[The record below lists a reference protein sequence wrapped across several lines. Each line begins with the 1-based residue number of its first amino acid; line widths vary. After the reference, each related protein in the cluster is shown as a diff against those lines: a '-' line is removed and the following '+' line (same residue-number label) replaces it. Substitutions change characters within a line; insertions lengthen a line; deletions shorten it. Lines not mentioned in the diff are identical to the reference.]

1 MYDIRQIDL
10 SEPSLQSYHRL
21 LTEVFPTAAAQ
32 FTPAYLTWQYVRNPA
47 GPAVGFNAFSGE
59 TLAAHYVTLPIRV
72 QLDGR
77 ACKGLLSLNTATHP
91 QHQGKGL
98 FTKLADATYQYAASQ
113 GYELVVGVA
122 NANSTPGFTRK
133 LGFQLVSPLEAR
145 LGVGALPSQDPRFTS
160 EFEVLWDR
168 ELLAWRLA
176 NPSRAYRLRPRGDSV
191 RVEAPHGQGRHP
203 GHPRRLPAAAR
214 PHVPGAHR
222 ALQPQPGAAVA
233 GHRPEPP
240 LPALA
245 LPAHPGAAAA
255 LAAEPHLPGPVRQA
269 SEPGRVAPALPC
281 ARFRCLLRHRRPA
294 PPPWDREWGGAVPR
308 RACCLSF
315 GLTGLFGWWAF
326 HDLRWGDMWASLR
339 TANFLWLVPHVV
351 LLQCVHWLRALRWGS
366 LLSGLERVP
375 FRVLNEA
382 TAVGNMLFV
391 LLPLRLGEF
400 ARPVLISRRSSI
412 RASAALTSVVLER
425 IIDGV
430 AVALLLEGT
439 LWWLGDATE
448 TLRYLRWG
456 THLMLAAFLGLW
468 AVLLLAY
475 WQRALAVRWVRLGL
489 GRVSPGLA
497 ERVAGLMDS
506 FVGAVRQ
513 VSGPRQFFSAVVMTV
528 AIWVVNGLAILV
540 LAYAFD
546 CAGETD
552 ACVPLRLDVFQS
564 FVVMGVTVL
573 GG

>member
-1 MYDIRQIDL
+1 M
-10 SEPSLQSYHRL
+10 P
-21 LTEVFPTAAAQ
+21 TE
-32 FTPAYLTWQYVRNPA
+32 TPP
-47 GPAVGFNAFSGE
+47 
-59 TLAAHYVTLPIRV
+59 
-72 QLDGR
+72 
-77 ACKGLLSLNTATHP
+77 
-91 QHQGKGL
+91 
-98 FTKLADATYQYAASQ
+98 ADAPVVAQ
-113 GYELVVGVA
+113 GMG
-122 NANSTPGFTRK
+122 
-133 LGFQLVSPLEAR
+133 
-145 LGVGALPSQDPRFTS
+145 
-160 EFEVLWDR
+160 
-168 ELLAWRLA
+168 
-176 NPSRAYRLRPRGDSV
+176 RG
-191 RVEAPHGQGRHP
+191 R
-203 GHPRRLPAAAR
+203 AAAR
-214 PHVPGAHR
+214 
-222 ALQPQPGAAVA
+222 
-233 GHRPEPP
+233 
-240 LPALA
+240 
-245 LPAHPGAAAA
+245 
-255 LAAEPHLPGPVRQA
+255 
-269 SEPGRVAPALPC
+269 
-281 ARFRCLLRHRRPA
+281 LL
-294 PPPWDREWGGAVPR
+294 
-308 RACCLSF
+308 LSF

-326 HDLRWGDMWASLR
+326 HDLRWADMWASLR

-456 THLMLAAFLGLW
+456 THLMLAAFLGVW

-513 VSGPRQFFSAVVMTV
+513 VSGPRQFLSAVAMTV

-546 CAGETD
+546 CAGETG
-552 ACVPLRLDVFQS
+552 ACTPLRLDVFQS

-573 GG
+573 GGMIPAAPGQAGTFQAGVRVSLSLFVPTAVLIGTGLAFANVMWLATMLHQVALGLLMLGRGTVTLEGLVPTRR

>member
-1 MYDIRQIDL
+1 M
-10 SEPSLQSYHRL
+10 
-21 LTEVFPTAAAQ
+21 
-32 FTPAYLTWQYVRNPA
+32 
-47 GPAVGFNAFSGE
+47 
-59 TLAAHYVTLPIRV
+59 
-72 QLDGR
+72 GR
-77 ACKGLLSLNTATHP
+77 
-91 QHQGKGL
+91 
-98 FTKLADATYQYAASQ
+98 
-113 GYELVVGVA
+113 
-122 NANSTPGFTRK
+122 
-133 LGFQLVSPLEAR
+133 
-145 LGVGALPSQDPRFTS
+145 
-160 EFEVLWDR
+160 
-168 ELLAWRLA
+168 
-176 NPSRAYRLRPRGDSV
+176 
-191 RVEAPHGQGRHP
+191 GR
-203 GHPRRLPAAAR
+203 AAAR
-214 PHVPGAHR
+214 
-222 ALQPQPGAAVA
+222 
-233 GHRPEPP
+233 
-240 LPALA
+240 
-245 LPAHPGAAAA
+245 
-255 LAAEPHLPGPVRQA
+255 
-269 SEPGRVAPALPC
+269 
-281 ARFRCLLRHRRPA
+281 LL
-294 PPPWDREWGGAVPR
+294 
-308 RACCLSF
+308 LSF

-375 FRVLNEA
+375 FRALNEA

-456 THLMLAAFLGLW
+456 THLMLTAFLGLW

-528 AIWVVNGLAILV
+528 ALWVVNGLAILV
-540 LAYAFD
+540 LAQAFD
-546 CAGETD
+546 CAGETG

-573 GG
+573 GGMIPAAPGQAGTFQAGVKVSLSLFVPAAVLNGTGLAFANVMWLATMLHQVALGLLMLTRGTVTLEGLVPTRR